1 MKKSIKVTILLF
13 VCYTL
18 FNCKSDSEEIGYLLT
33 FDIDPFG
40 KSLIFSWKTDNKTS
54 IYRCD
59 INGEN
64 IKKILDNDSLS
75 YYAPRYSKGG
85 DSLVF
90 IATDY
95 PNSLLTSI
103 GVYNVKENSSKLI
116 VNDSLFKTEAVLSD
130 DGNKLIFLGANEYAK
145 YSPIGR
151 KAPHGFD
158 IYELNIKNNVIRR
171 LTDFNSYQMNH
182 LNYMSKNRFLF
193 SSFLDG
199 KDGVFLY
206 DDQTNNI
213 SMINVKNDSLKSLNG
228 FSAAEY
234 INDAKL
240 VYTSYY
246 EINLVD
252 FRKNTKKKIYRS
264 KSGNHIS
271 NLTYSK
277 KLDKLFVS
285 EQKQNFISILDLN
298 GKLIKTIKLNVESN

>member
-1 MKKSIKVTILLF
+1 MKKSTKVTILLF
-13 VCYTL
+13 VFYTL
-18 FNCKSDSEEIGYLLT
+18 FNCKSNSEEIGYLLT
-33 FDIDPFG
+33 FDIDPSG
-40 KSLIFSWKTDNKTS
+40 NHLIFSWKTDNKTS

-59 INGEN
+59 IDGKNV
-64 IKKILDNDSLS
+64 KKILDNDSLS
-75 YYAPRYSKGG
+75 YYAPRYSKEG
-85 DSLVF
+85 DSIIF
-90 IATDY
+90 IATGY

-103 GVYNVKENSSKLI
+103 GVWNVKENSSKLI
-116 VNDSLFKTEAVLSD
+116 VNDSLLKTEAVLSEA
-130 DGNKLIFLGANEYAK
+130 GNKLIYLGANEYGK

-158 IYELNIKNNVIRR
+158 IYEFNIKKNVTKRV
-171 LTDFNSYQMNH
+171 TNFNAYQMNH
-182 LNYMSKNRFLF
+182 LNYMQKDKFTF

-206 DDQTNNI
+206 DDQTKNI
-213 SMINVKNDSLKSLNG
+213 SMIAVKNDSLKSLNG
-228 FSAAEY
+228 FSKAEY
-234 INDAKL
+234 INDTEL

-246 EINLVD
+246 KINLVD

-285 EQKQNFISILDLN
+285 EQKQNFIFILDLN
-298 GKLIKTIKLNVESN
+298 GKLIETIKLDFENN

>member
-1 MKKSIKVTILLF
+1 MKKSIIVTILLF

-18 FNCKSDSEEIGYLLT
+18 FSCKSDSEEIGYLLT
-33 FDIDPFG
+33 FDIHPSD

-64 IKKILDNDSLS
+64 VKKILDNDSLS

-85 DSLVF
+85 DSIIF
-90 IATDY
+90 IATEY
-95 PNSLLTSI
+95 PNTLLTSI

-116 VNDSLFKTEAVLSD
+116 VNDSLLKTEAILSEA
-130 DGNKLIFLGANEYAK
+130 GNKLIFLGANEYGK

-158 IYELNIKNNVIRR
+158 IYELNIKKNVVRR
-171 LTDFNSYQMNH
+171 VTDFNAYQMNN
-182 LNYMSKNRFLF
+182 LNYMQKDKFTF

-206 DDQTNNI
+206 DDQIKKIN
-213 SMINVKNDSLKSLNG
+213 MITVKNDSLKSLNG
-228 FSAAEY
+228 FLSAQY
-234 INDAKL
+234 INDSKL

-246 EINLVD
+246 EINLAD
-252 FRKNTKKKIYRS
+252 IKNDETKKIYRS
-264 KSGNHIS
+264 TSGNHIS

-277 KLDKLFVS
+277 ELDKLFVS

-298 GKLIKTIKLNVESN
+298 GKLIKTIKLNVENN